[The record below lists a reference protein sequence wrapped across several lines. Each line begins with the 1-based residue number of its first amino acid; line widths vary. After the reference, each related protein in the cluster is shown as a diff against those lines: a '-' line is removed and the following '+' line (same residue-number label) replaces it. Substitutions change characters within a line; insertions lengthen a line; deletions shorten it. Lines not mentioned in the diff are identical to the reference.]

1 MIVKA
6 SVGIPHI
13 WTIMEWKMQ
22 RTQKLMTKEDNHM
35 KLTYTQT
42 GDYLIPKLMLSEETQ
57 EIPGKYGMLRKTY
70 LKTHR
75 GGTYQALLLSGKL
88 NQHLLEIDRTAN
100 SRMEQIVAQMLQTN
114 PAPDK
119 AANQMGW
126 VQHMNALTQQAE
138 EIVLQELVYH

>member
-1 MIVKA
+1 
-6 SVGIPHI
+6 
-13 WTIMEWKMQ
+13 
-22 RTQKLMTKEDNHM
+22 M

-42 GDYLIPKLMLSEETQ
+42 GDYLIPNLMLDEEPQ
-57 EIPGKYGMLRKTY
+57 EIPGKYGMLRRTY
-70 LKTHR
+70 LKKHR

-100 SRMEQIVAQMLQTN
+100 SRMEQIISQLLQTS

-119 AANQMGW
+119 ATNQMGW

-138 EIVLQELVYH
+138 ETVLTELVYN

>member
-1 MIVKA
+1 
-6 SVGIPHI
+6 
-13 WTIMEWKMQ
+13 
-22 RTQKLMTKEDNHM
+22 M

-42 GDYLIPKLMLSEETQ
+42 GDYLIPNLMLDEEPQ
-57 EIPGKYGMLRKTY
+57 EIPGKYGMLRRTY

-75 GGTYQALLLSGKL
+75 VGTYQALLLSGKL

-100 SRMEQIVAQMLQTN
+100 SRMEQIISQLLQTS

-119 AANQMGW
+119 ATNQMSW

-138 EIVLQELVYH
+138 EIVLTELVYN

>member
-1 MIVKA
+1 
-6 SVGIPHI
+6 
-13 WTIMEWKMQ
+13 
-22 RTQKLMTKEDNHM
+22 M

-42 GDYLIPKLMLSEETQ
+42 GDYLIPNLMLSEEAQ
-57 EIPGKYGMLRKTY
+57 EIPRKYGMLRKTY

-100 SRMEQIVAQMLQTN
+100 SRMEQIMGQLLQAN

-119 AANQMGW
+119 AADQMGW
-126 VQHMNALTQQAE
+126 VQHMNTLTQQAE
-138 EIVLQELVYH
+138 ESVLQELVYN

>member
-1 MIVKA
+1 
-6 SVGIPHI
+6 
-13 WTIMEWKMQ
+13 MQ
-22 RTQKLMTKEDNHM
+22 RTRKLMTKEDNHM

-42 GDYLIPKLMLSEETQ
+42 GDYLIPNLMLSEETQ
-57 EIPGKYGMLRKTY
+57 KIPGKYGMLRKTY
-70 LKTHR
+70 LKMHR

-100 SRMEQIVAQMLQTN
+100 SRMEQIVDQMLQTN

-119 AANQMGW
+119 AADQMGW

-138 EIVLQELVYH
+138 EIVLQELVYN